1 MAAAVTVVVIV
12 VAAVA
17 VVVVVLVVLVV
28 DILASSPSSSSSTMI
43 RSRQGNSLVEGFH
56 SLQLY
61 RIILGGVAGEGGER
75 LRDRQ
80 TDLSLI
86 HI

>member
-12 VAAVA
+12 VA
-17 VVVVVLVVLVV
+17 VVVVVVVV

-61 RIILGGVAGEGGER
+61 RIILGGVAGEGGV
-75 LRDRQ
+75 
-80 TDLSLI
+80 
-86 HI
+86 H